1 MNTDVEIIKNPEMR
15 HIACT
20 DWTKRILNEAT

>member
-15 HIACT
+15 HIACN
-20 DWTKRILNEAT
+20 WTKRILNEAT